1 MAYLHTNSKGTKY
14 YLNSKEI
21 TLRGSG
27 KTQKIFYFSRDE
39 RNNTGIDMPD
49 GYQVVESKKT
59 GLPVLRKS

>member
-1 MAYLHTNSKGTKY
+1 MTYEHTNTKGIKY

-27 KTQKIFYFSRDE
+27 KTQRIFYFSKDE
-39 RNNTGIDMPD
+39 RPTGVDLPS

-59 GLPVLRKS
+59 GLPVLKKSS